1 MRRWSPSSKSHR
13 TDSWPPCMR
22 TMQALAPVSTEGQ
35 AGRIPIPGEPQSDV
49 PWCDQFSLSLLAE
62 PPKSGVKEKRKKA
75 ASFQTV
81 SQLHK
86 VRSRRG
92 PSSPGPPQAALRS
105 LLPAVPCLG
114 WAAVKT
120 CSDV

>member
-1 MRRWSPSSKSHR
+1 MS
-13 TDSWPPCMR
+13 
-22 TMQALAPVSTEGQ
+22 
-35 AGRIPIPGEPQSDV
+35 I
-49 PWCDQFSLSLLAE
+49 LAE

-86 VRSRRG
+86 VRPSLG
-92 PSSPGPPQAALRS
+92 PVQAPTLLPSPGPGS
-105 LLPAVPCLG
+105 LLCPLHPG
-114 WAAVKT
+114 RAAVKT

>member
-1 MRRWSPSSKSHR
+1 MTLPRVTGP
-13 TDSWPPCMR
+13 M
-22 TMQALAPVSTEGQ
+22 
-35 AGRIPIPGEPQSDV
+35 
-49 PWCDQFSLSLLAE
+49 SLLAE

-86 VRSRRG
+86 VR
-92 PSSPGPPQAALRS
+92 PSPGPVQALTLPASSPVLS
-105 LLPAVPCLG
+105 LLCPLHPG
-114 WAAVKT
+114 RAAVKT

>member
-1 MRRWSPSSKSHR
+1 MP
-13 TDSWPPCMR
+13 
-22 TMQALAPVSTEGQ
+22 
-35 AGRIPIPGEPQSDV
+35 
-49 PWCDQFSLSLLAE
+49 LLAE

-86 VRSRRG
+86 VRPSQG
-92 PSSPGPPQAALRS
+92 PMQASPCS
-105 LLPAVPCLG
+105 LLPRPRSQLCPLHPG
-114 WAAVKT
+114 RAAVKT

>member
-1 MRRWSPSSKSHR
+1 MTSPGV
-13 TDSWPPCMR
+13 TGPM
-22 TMQALAPVSTEGQ
+22 
-35 AGRIPIPGEPQSDV
+35 
-49 PWCDQFSLSLLAE
+49 SLLAE

-86 VRSRRG
+86 VRPSLG
-92 PSSPGPPQAALRS
+92 PEQALTPPTSNPIPGS
-105 LLPAVPCLG
+105 LFCPLHPG
-114 WAAVKT
+114 RAAVKT